1 MQVPLFASSLDAYKP
16 RLTEKVAEVI
26 DGGRYILGPEVEA
39 FESEFADYLGVRHCV
54 GVANG
59 TDALA
64 IALRAL
70 GVGPGD
76 EVVLPSYTF
85 YATAEATASAGA
97 VPVFCDVDPHTFCV
111 TAETVKAA
119 ITPRTRAIIAV
130 HLYGNVAPMAELR
143 ELGLPVLEDAAQAA
157 GARLEGAMAG
167 ALGDAATFSFF
178 PSKNLPC
185 LGDGGAVVTDDDERG
200 PAGPAAAL
208 PRLRRQADLPRG
220 GLQLAPGRDPGGGAA
235 RAARR
240 ARRLERGAPG
250 RRGGL
255 RAPRAG
261 RARGAAGGGS
271 RAPSTSTTCSW
282 CAMPRADE
290 LAARP
295 ERGGRRRARLLP
307 GARAPSAGDDGL
319 LRRVART
326 CRAPRRPPVRGWPCP
341 WAPACPTT
349 PSARWC
355 RRARLGRPDQLPHV
369 LVMRPLIE
377 AMRADGHEVQ
387 VTARDFAQTL
397 ELCERFG
404 MAHTAV
410 GRHRGGKLAS
420 KGLGLASRSAAL
432 AALGSP
438 AGASTW
444 PWATAPTT

>member
-185 LGDGGAVVTDDDERG
+185 LGDGGAVVTDDDEVARL
-200 PAGPAAAL
+200 AR
-208 PRLRRQADLPRG
+208 RLRFHGSDDKQTFLEVGYNSRLDEIQAAVLRVLLG
-220 GLQLAPGRDPGGGAA
+220 ELEGWN
-235 RAARR
+235 AARR
-240 ARRLERGAPG
+240 AAAEAYERHGLGEHVALPVAVQGAEHVHHLFVV
-250 RRGGL
+250 RH
-255 RAPRAG
+255 A
-261 RARGAAGGGS
+261 
-271 RAPSTSTTCSW
+271 
-282 CAMPRADE
+282 RADE
-290 LAARP
+290 LAGALN
-295 ERGGRRRARLLP
+295 EAGV
-307 GARAPSAGDDGL
+307 GARAYYRVPVHRQPAMTAFSAAGPDLPGTEEA
-319 LRRVART
+319 ART
-326 CRAPRRPPVRGWPCP
+326 
-341 WAPACPTT
+341 
-349 PSARWC
+349 
-355 RRARLGRPDQLPHV
+355 
-369 LVMRPLIE
+369 
-377 AMRADGHEVQ
+377 
-387 VTARDFAQTL
+387 
-397 ELCERFG
+397 
-404 MAHTAV
+404 
-410 GRHRGGKLAS
+410 
-420 KGLGLASRSAAL
+420 GLALPMGTGLSDDAVREVVSACAS
-432 AALGSP
+432 GS
-438 AGASTW
+438 T
-444 PWATAPTT
+444 